1 MMSKA
6 QACATLI
13 TISMMIET
21 YGDMNTLFQI
31 EALNTASMV
40 VRAILGF
47 HKEVFSEEIEEYKPT
62 PTNRI
67 TALNFSNIR

>member
-13 TISMMIET
+13 HISMMIET

-40 VRAILGF
+40 VRAILAF
-47 HKEVFSEEIEEYKPT
+47 HKEVFSEEIEEYKPI
-62 PTNRI
+62 PTGDI